1 MRERDRERE
10 GSRSECYLSGCTCVF
25 AVGRRTE
32 TCMSL
37 TLNLFAWLL
46 FAVLCACYVAVVV
59 LLMLLMLYN
68 VLALLLLLLLLLGH
82 TDFAVA

>member
-1 MRERDRERE
+1 MRERE
-10 GSRSECYLSGCTCVF
+10 GTRSECYLSVCTCVF
-25 AVGRRTE
+25 AVGRRAE

-68 VLALLLLLLLLLGH
+68 VLVLLLLLGP

>member
-1 MRERDRERE
+1 M
-10 GSRSECYLSGCTCVF
+10 CACVF
-25 AVGRRTE
+25 VIGRRAE

-59 LLMLLMLYN
+59 LWMLLMLLMLYN
-68 VLALLLLLLLLLGH
+68 VLVLLLLLLGH

>member
-25 AVGRRTE
+25 AVGRRAE

-59 LLMLLMLYN
+59 LLMLYN
-68 VLALLLLLLLLLGH
+68 VLVLLLLLGH